1 MELRVVLEEVYKNLQ
16 SSRQAYLAYLE
27 NGKTYRY
34 AKLLMKYNTAICE
47 QLVAG
52 EKILPSE
59 LWPDAKAL
67 LEHYEIWMAKWLS
80 LERDLSPADEDV
92 FVFQNTH
99 TFPRE
104 AAQRIEAAYLET
116 KMS

>member
-1 MELRVVLEEVYKNLQ
+1 MELRIVLEDVYENLQ
-16 SSRQAYLAYLE
+16 LSRQAYMAYLE

-52 EKILPSE
+52 EDILPAE
-59 LWPDAKAL
+59 LTPAAKAL
-67 LEHYEIWMAKWLS
+67 LEHYEIWTTKWLS
-80 LERDLSPADEDV
+80 LERELNPADEDV

-104 AAQRIEAAYLET
+104 AAVRIEAAYLET
-116 KMS
+116 KKS